1 MQCHPRRHSR
11 PKGGNPLF
19 LIKKVFPKAKGILK
33 RRFPLGGG
41 NDIFFAS
48 MTKSVV
54 IYSTFSFVMLFAQMP
69 MVDTLCKNADVVG
82 DKNPRKPPNNKLVLK
97 TTIKR

>member
-1 MQCHPRRHSR
+1 MT
-11 PKGGNPLF
+11 
-19 LIKKVFPKAKGILK
+19 VFFGHDKIC
-33 RRFPLGGG
+33 
-41 NDIFFAS
+41 DDY
-48 MTKSVV
+48 V
-54 IYSTFSFVMLFAQMP
+54 TFSLVMLFAQMP